1 MESLIENVDLQLKLI
16 QSLLLILAAVLLRPL
31 LMAIV
36 GRRTEDPAVL
46 YRWRKVAEYGALV
59 IVVVGLSSIWLASAA
74 SLLTYLGLLS
84 AGLAIALQDPITN
97 LVGWLFIIWRRPF
110 EVGDRVQV
118 GERAGDVID
127 IRFFQFTLVEIGNW
141 VDADQSTGRLL
152 HVPNRKVF
160 SESVANYNKGFP
172 YIWHEIAVL
181 VTFESNWRKAKK
193 LLEAV
198 VQAHPAPTKE
208 EIEKAMQKAARRHL
222 IVYENVTPIV
232 YTRVVE
238 SGVRLTLRYLTPPRR
253 RRGSEEAI
261 WEAILDAFA
270 EEDDIELA
278 YPTRRYYVRPEDK
291 GGTPLSP

>member
-1 MESLIENVDLQLKLI
+1 MDWLIENVDLQLKLI
-16 QSLLLILAAVLLRPL
+16 SSLLLILIAVLLRPL
-31 LMAIV
+31 STAIV

-46 YRWRKVAEYGALV
+46 YRWRKAAEYSALV
-59 IVVVGLSSIWLASAA
+59 IIVVGLSSIWLASAA

-110 EVGDRVQV
+110 EVGDRIQV

-160 SESVANYNKGFP
+160 IESVANYSKGFP
-172 YIWHEIAVL
+172 YIWHEIPVL
-181 VTFESNWRKAKK
+181 ITFESNWHKAKE
-193 LLEAV
+193 LLEGIV
-198 VQAHPAPTKE
+198 DNHPSPTKE
-208 EIEKAMQKAARRHL
+208 EIEKAMQQAARRHM
-222 IVYENVTPIV
+222 IVYENITPIV
-232 YTRVVE
+232 YTRVMD

-253 RRGSEEAI
+253 RRSSEEAI
-261 WEAILDAFA
+261 WEAVLDAFA
-270 EEDDIELA
+270 QEDDIELA
-278 YPTRRYYVRPEDK
+278 YPTLRYYVQPDDK
-291 GGTPLSP
+291 APPPS

>member
-1 MESLIENVDLQLKLI
+1 MEWLTENVDLQLKLI
-16 QSLLLILAAVLLRPL
+16 SSLLLILIAVLLRPL
-31 LMAIV
+31 SMAIV

-110 EVGDRVQV
+110 EVGDRIQV

-181 VTFESNWRKAKK
+181 VTFESNWRKAKS
-193 LLEAV
+193 LLESIV
-198 VQAHPAPTKE
+198 DDHPSPTKE
-208 EIEKAMQKAARRHL
+208 EIEKAMQHAARRHM
-222 IVYENVTPIV
+222 IVYENITPIV
-232 YTRVVE
+232 YTRVID
-238 SGVRLTLRYLTPPRR
+238 SGVRLTLRYLTPPRQR
-253 RRGSEEAI
+253 RSGEEAI

-270 EEDDIELA
+270 QEEDIELA
-278 YPTRRYYVRPEDK
+278 YPTHRFYTRPEDK
-291 GGTPLSP
+291 APPSP

>member
-1 MESLIENVDLQLKLI
+1 MEWLIENVDLQLKLI

-46 YRWRKVAEYGALV
+46 YRWRKVAEYGALI

-110 EVGDRVQV
+110 EVGDRIQV

-141 VDADQSTGRLL
+141 VEADQSTGRLL

-181 VTFESNWRKAKK
+181 ITFESNWRKAKEHLK
-193 LLEAV
+193 AIV
-198 VQAHPAPTKE
+198 DAHPAPSKE

-232 YTRVVE
+232 YTRVVD

-253 RRGSEEAI
+253 RRSGEEAI

-270 EEDDIELA
+270 REEDIELA
-278 YPTRRYYVRPEDK
+278 YPTRRLYVRPGEKDDSL
-291 GGTPLSP
+291 PPD

>member
-1 MESLIENVDLQLKLI
+1 MEWLIENGDLQLKLI
-16 QSLLLILAAVLLRPL
+16 RSLLLILVAILLRPL
-31 LMAIV
+31 LMAVV

-74 SLLTYLGLLS
+74 SLITYLGLLS

-110 EVGDRVQV
+110 EVGDRIEV

-141 VDADQSTGRLL
+141 VEADQSTGRLL
-152 HVPNRKVF
+152 HVPNRKIF

-172 YIWHEIAVL
+172 FIWHEIAVL
-181 VTFESNWRKAKK
+181 ITFESNWRKAKEH
-193 LLEAV
+193 LQAIVE
-198 VQAHPAPTKE
+198 AHPAPTKE
-208 EIEKAMQKAARRHL
+208 EIQTAMQKAARRHM

-232 YTRVVE
+232 YTRVME
-238 SGVRLTLRYLTPPRR
+238 SGVRLTVRYLTQPRR
-253 RRGSEEAI
+253 RRSSEEAI

-270 EEDDIELA
+270 REEDVQLA
-278 YPTRRYYVRPEDK
+278 YPTRRYYVRPGDDA
-291 GGTPLSP
+291 PSPPYR

>member
-16 QSLLLILAAVLLRPL
+16 RSLLLIVVALLLRPL

-46 YRWRKVAEYGALV
+46 YRWRKLAEYGALV
-59 IVVVGLSSIWLASAA
+59 IVVVGLSSIWVASAA

-110 EVGDRVQV
+110 EVGDRVQI

-127 IRFFQFTLVEIGNW
+127 VRFFQFTLVEIGNW

-152 HVPNRKVF
+152 HVPNRKIF

-172 YIWHEIAVL
+172 YIWHEIAVH
-181 VTFESNWRKAKK
+181 VTFESNWRKAKEH
-193 LLEAV
+193 LEAII
-198 VQAHPAPTKE
+198 QAHPAPTRE
-208 EIEKAMQKAARRHL
+208 EIEKAMQKAARRHM
-222 IVYENVTPIV
+222 IIYENVTPIV
-232 YTRVVE
+232 YTRVVDY
-238 SGVRLTLRYLTPPRR
+238 GVRLTVRFLTPPRR
-253 RRGSEEAI
+253 RRSSEEAI

-270 EEDDIELA
+270 GEEEVELA
-278 YPTRRYYVRPEDK
+278 YPTRRYYVRPGDDA
-291 GGTPLSP
+291 PPAP

>member
-16 QSLLLILAAVLLRPL
+16 RSLLLIVVAILLRPL

-46 YRWRKVAEYGALV
+46 YRWRKLAEYGALV
-59 IVVVGLSSIWLASAA
+59 IVVVGLSSIWVASAA

-110 EVGDRVQV
+110 EVGDRVQI

-127 IRFFQFTLVEIGNW
+127 VRFFQFTLVEIGNW

-152 HVPNRKVF
+152 HVPNRKIF

-172 YIWHEIAVL
+172 YIWHEIAVH
-181 VTFESNWRKAKK
+181 VTFESNWRKAKEH
-193 LLEAV
+193 LEAI

-208 EIEKAMQKAARRHL
+208 EIEKAMQKAARQHM
-222 IVYENVTPIV
+222 IIYENVTPIV
-232 YTRVVE
+232 YTRAVDY
-238 SGVRLTLRYLTPPRR
+238 GVRLTVRFLTPPRR
-253 RRGSEEAI
+253 RRSSEEAI

-270 EEDDIELA
+270 GEEDVELA
-278 YPTRRYYVRPEDK
+278 YPTRRYYVRPGDDA
-291 GGTPLSP
+291 PPSP